1 VPQRGKWP
9 AWSTEQVSGQPG
21 KKMKKVI
28 TSLRSTP
35 RRLETHKFTTTE
47 METGKSPGGWSALF
61 HGTKLSSLLI
71 HVSSFKKKSIYLI
84 VCVCVCV
91 HARTCACAH
100 ICLSICM
107 YTQDMCAGTHRG
119 QKRQQI
125 WNWYYRWL

>member
-1 VPQRGKWP
+1 MPQRGKWP

-84 VCVCVCV
+84 VCVCVC
-91 HARTCACAH
+91 ACAH
-100 ICLSICM
+100 VCLR
-107 YTQDMCAGTHRG
+107 THMPEYMHVHPRYVCRNP
-119 QKRQQI
+119 QRSEEATD
-125 WNWYYRWL
+125 LELVL